1 MPRALITGVTGQDG
15 RYLAEFLLD
24 KGYEV
29 FGTIHRS
36 PQGSTRNG
44 MEIPRLRL
52 LEADLLDK
60 SSLVAAIELSQPDEV
75 YNLGGISYVPLS
87 FLRPELTADVT
98 GMGLVRLLDAIRL
111 VGGTESNPIR
121 LYQASSSEMFGR
133 AQPVPYS
140 EETPLRPISPYA
152 AAKTFA
158 HNMTLAYRN
167 ESNLFAASGILF
179 NHESPRRP
187 IEFVSRKVTNAV
199 ARISLGLQSELSL
212 GNLEAQRDW
221 GFAGDF
227 VGAMWLMLQQDEP
240 QDFVIATGKLHSV
253 RDLVATAFRVVDI
266 EDWERF
272 VKVDP
277 RFVRPPEANA
287 PLGDASKAEQVLG
300 WKANTRFEDMIR
312 IMIEHDLEVESTKL
326 DTEK

>member
-87 FLRPELTADVT
+87 FLRPELTADIT

-158 HNMTLAYRN
+158 HNMTFAYRN

-227 VGAMWLMLQQDEP
+227 AKSDVAHVAAGRAPGLR
-240 QDFVIATGKLHSV
+240 H
-253 RDLVATAFRVVDI
+253 RDWQTPLCERPGRNSLSSGRHRGLGAFR
-266 EDWERF
+266 EGRS
-272 VKVDP
+272 P
-277 RFVRPPEANA
+277 LRPSSGSQRPTR
-287 PLGDASKAEQVLG
+287 G
-300 WKANTRFEDMIR
+300 RFEGRASARMESQHQIR
-312 IMIEHDLEVESTKL
+312 RHDPDNDRARSRG
-326 DTEK
+326 